1 MYITAL
7 CSTYSFASSHDNDAL
22 DAYTCSTMCSTIV
35 MFTPRST
42 TRSRSAMEPIVSD
55 VTCQPSWMLDVAR
68 VGPAHCLVWCHCGF
82 EPCRQ
87 GH

>member
-1 MYITAL
+1 MKSMCSLCALSRSEIMFTFISIHIQVTSMYITAL

-42 TRSRSAMEPIVSD
+42 TRSRDRCEIGDGTDSE
-55 VTCQPSWMLDVAR
+55 
-68 VGPAHCLVWCHCGF
+68 
-82 EPCRQ
+82 
-87 GH
+87 